1 MDNFIAAN
9 AAATCP
15 CGIDCSVPAGAACT
29 YLGYTGR
36 EVARGGEGFIKKALL
51 ALAVIAT
58 IAFASRILL
67 RIRRSRT

>member
-9 AAATCP
+9 ETATCP
-15 CGIDCSVPAGAACT
+15 CGMACSTPAGAACT
-29 YLGYTGR
+29 YPGYAGR
-36 EVARGGEGFIKKALL
+36 AVAGGEEGFIKKALL

-67 RIRRSRT
+67 RIRRSRI

>member
-15 CGIDCSVPAGAACT
+15 CGIACSAPAGAACT
-29 YLGYTGR
+29 CLDYAGR
-36 EVARGGEGFIKKALL
+36 EVAGCGEGFIKKVLL

-58 IAFASRILL
+58 IAFTSRILL